1 MVYEKVLCPYCK
13 SDNVVKNGRNSTG
26 RQRMMCRNSECKH
39 KTFQLE
45 YSNNASKPG
54 VKEKIIDM
62 VMNGSGTRD
71 TGRVLK
77 ISPNTVTAVL
87 KKQKDLQNQLIKNI

>member
-1 MVYEKVLCPYCK
+1 MVYEKIICPYCK

-54 VKEKIIDM
+54 VKEKNIDM
-62 VMNGSGTRD
+62 AMKGSGTRN

-87 KKQKDLQNQLIKNI
+87 KKRKKLQKQ

>member
-77 ISPNTVTAVL
+77 ISPIA
-87 KKQKDLQNQLIKNI
+87 IKIINSKRHRI

>member
-1 MVYEKVLCPYCK
+1 MVYEKIICPYCK

-45 YSNNASKPG
+45 YSNNARKPG

-62 VMNGSGTRD
+62 AMKGSGTRN

-87 KKQKDLQNQLIKNI
+87 KKRKKLQKQ

>member
-1 MVYEKVLCPYCK
+1 MVYEKIICPYCK

-54 VKEKIIDM
+54 VKEK
-62 VMNGSGTRD
+62 NY
-71 TGRVLK
+71 
-77 ISPNTVTAVL
+77 
-87 KKQKDLQNQLIKNI
+87 

>member
-62 VMNGSGTRD
+62 AMNGSGTRD

-77 ISPNTVTAVL
+77 ISPNAVTAVL
-87 KKQKDLQNQLIKNI
+87 KNKKICKTSE

>member
-1 MVYEKVLCPYCK
+1 MVYEKIICPYCK

-62 VMNGSGTRD
+62 AMKGSGTRN

-87 KKQKDLQNQLIKNI
+87 KKRKKLQKQ

>member
-77 ISPNTVTAVL
+77 ICNR
-87 KKQKDLQNQLIKNI
+87 